1 MSKKILTALG
11 YIAVL
16 LLLAGVIAFIAVFTR
31 GFTSEFATF
40 YVVHASENIF
50 AESDTKTLTA
60 DTELRFDVKYTFGDL
75 ADEESGDFTATIVP
89 YITDDTYFAY
99 LLDGEE
105 RSFDDEA
112 ETDFS
117 AYFGLVKYDGYF
129 TINIPYGA
137 DMTACLQSVHE
148 GMTVTVDETVDITA
162 LPYFALK
169 VVSYNG
175 ESTVLIPFVVYKS
188 ADGIVI
194 TPDEIII

>member
-75 ADEESGDFTATIVP
+75 TLNI
-89 YITDDTYFAY
+89 
-99 LLDGEE
+99 
-105 RSFDDEA
+105 RSA
-112 ETDFS
+112 IWQMRRAAIS
-117 AYFGLVKYDGYF
+117 R
-129 TINIPYGA
+129 
-137 DMTACLQSVHE
+137 LQSCRILR
-148 GMTVTVDETVDITA
+148 TIRI
-162 LPYFALK
+162 LR
-169 VVSYNG
+169 
-175 ESTVLIPFVVYKS
+175 IC
-188 ADGIVI
+188 
-194 TPDEIII
+194 